1 MTKTCGLTAA
11 ISEAV
16 HPGATILFAF
26 THNRSHAAAFEVA
39 RRFKDTRSLNLV
51 ATGLLEYAS
60 VLCAAGAVS
69 SLECAFA
76 GNTYPAPSP
85 SRQLVRDLARLSA
98 CDPHWTNLTITQ
110 RLMAGAMGWPFVPT
124 ASLGHG
130 DLFNGPNRAK
140 LSSPFGDGEINVIAA
155 LRPDVT
161 FVHAAIA
168 DTDGNA
174 VIYGPDAEDLWG
186 AWAARSVVVTA
197 ERIVSPDELRALG
210 PRPGLPGHLVN
221 HVVEVPYGAHPQA
234 QFIWN
239 DDDGVASYA
248 EDYTFRG
255 ELARL
260 SRDPEALRA
269 WVEEWVFASDRDA
282 YLKKLGPER
291 LAQLEREA
299 DAPSP
304 AEPGEWPE
312 APSPEEGAAIVAK
325 RLAVEAVDQGRY
337 GLFFAGIGLSHLAA
351 WSAEE
356 ECRAAGRHVALVA
369 ETGMYGFHPIKGDPY
384 LFNRPNARSS
394 LFHSGFQRML
404 GALAGPNATRC
415 LSFLAAA
422 QIDLSGNINS
432 SQTDNG
438 RFIVGSGGANDLVHG
453 GSDYMIVMPMKPGRL
468 VPELPFITS
477 PATRVVAL
485 ATDLGTLEPMEP
497 GGQLRITAVV
507 GEPNSE
513 RTGVERIRTIYG
525 DDIEATARV
534 RVLDPPRRDEIGALR
549 AFDPQRVILT

>member
-1 MTKTCGLTAA
+1 MTKTSGLAAA
-11 ISEAV
+11 ISESV

-39 RRFKDTRSLNLV
+39 RKFKDTQSLNLV

-60 VLCAAGAVS
+60 ILCAAGAVGR
-69 SLECAFA
+69 LECAFA

-85 SRQLVRDLARLSA
+85 SRQLVEDLARLSA

-130 DLFNGPNRAK
+130 DLFKGPKRAK
-140 LSSPFGDGEINVIAA
+140 VSNPFGDGEVNLIAA
-155 LRPDVT
+155 LRPDVA
-161 FVHAAIA
+161 FVHAAVA

-174 VIYGPDAEDLWG
+174 VIYGPDAEELWG

-197 ERIVSPDELRALG
+197 ERIVSPDEFRALG
-210 PRPGLPGHLVN
+210 PRPGLPGHLVS
-221 HVVEVPYGAHPQA
+221 HVVEAPYGAHPQA
-234 QFIWN
+234 QFVWN
-239 DDDGVASYA
+239 VDDGVASYA
-248 EDYTFRG
+248 EDYAFRSQ
-255 ELARL
+255 LARL
-260 SRDPEALRA
+260 SREPGALRS
-269 WVEEWVFASDRDA
+269 WVEEWVFASDHDA
-282 YLKKLGPER
+282 YLKKLGRER

-299 DAPSP
+299 DTPSP

-312 APSPEEGAAIVAK
+312 APSPEEMAAIMAK

-337 GLFFAGIGLSHLAA
+337 ALFFAGIGISHLAA
-351 WSAEE
+351 WCAEQ
-356 ECRAAGRHVALVA
+356 ECRAAGQNVSLVA
-369 ETGMYGFHPIKGDPY
+369 ETGMYGFRPIKGDPY

-404 GALAGPNATRC
+404 GALAGPNAARC

-422 QIDLSGNINS
+422 QVDLYGNINS
-432 SQTDNG
+432 SQTDSG

-477 PATRVVAL
+477 PANRVIAL
-485 ATDLGTLEPMEP
+485 ATDHGVLEPAEP
-497 GGQLRITAVV
+497 GGPLRITAVV
-507 GEPNSE
+507 GKPKSE
-513 RTGVERIRTIYG
+513 GKGVERIRSIYG
-525 DDIEATARV
+525 DDIEAAPQLR
-534 RVLDPPRRDEIGALR
+534 LLEPPRRDEIDALR